1 MQLFKQ
7 WRDLRTTGLRS
18 AYAAAIARVPCPNAP
33 ARTEFLATIAETHG
47 TLLGLCTSASPA
59 VRRAILRYAK
69 KAANEL
75 WQRGAWPK
83 GVGWDIAVLNVASR
97 FEVGDDAA
105 YVRAQTAPLLNE
117 ALQRNLLSRQAV
129 WAAEAG
135 ASRRRGGRDLLR
147 QLAREARQTKL
158 TSIAEIA
165 AQASQL
171 TQARRLRAG

>member
-7 WRDLRTTGLRS
+7 WRDSRTAGLRS
-18 AYAAAIARVPCPNAP
+18 AFDAAIARVPCPNAP
-33 ARTEFLATIAETHG
+33 ARGEFLATIAETHG

-83 GVGWDIAVLNVASR
+83 GVGWEIAVLNVASR

-117 ALQRNLLSRQAV
+117 AFQRKPESREPVWAADAGVSHRRGGRNLLS
-129 WAAEAG
+129 
-135 ASRRRGGRDLLR
+135 
-147 QLAREARQTKL
+147 QLAREARQTKQ

-165 AQASQL
+165 AQASRL
-171 TQARRLRAG
+171 THARRLRAG